1 MDSHVPTAS
10 PAARGDYGTCHVA
23 IELSGAGWLVGIH
36 TPLSDKIGVH
46 KLAAGDASGLVALIA
61 RVRAKVERG
70 LGGPVDVVSCY
81 EAGYDGFWLH
91 RFLVAEGIAN
101 KVIDPASLPVDRRAR
116 RAKTDRIDVTTMTRS
131 LMADARG
138 EHRVFSVVRVPRVDE
153 EDAKRGHRER
163 YRLIKER
170 VAHANRIK
178 GLLALHGI
186 YGFRPLRRD
195 RQARLEALRGW
206 DGRPLPAAAKG
217 EIERELTRLALVV
230 EMVAEVEADRNAVV
244 RAESAAGGSDAD
256 KIRDLHR
263 LKGIGP
269 EIATRLVREAFYRDF
284 DNRRQLASYVG
295 LCPSPFSSGP
305 QFVAINGAR
314 EQGISKAGNAMV
326 RTTMIELAWLWLRH
340 QPDSALSRWFVGRVG
355 ELKGRARRITIVALA
370 RKLLVAL
377 WRFVETGLVPEGA
390 VLRG

>member
-1 MDSHVPTAS
+1 MESHVPTPS

-101 KVIDPASLPVDRRAR
+101 QVIDPASLPVDRRAR

-186 YGFRPLRRD
+186 HGFRPLRRD
-195 RQARLEALRGW
+195 RRARLEALRGW

-217 EIERELTRLALVV
+217 EIERELRRLALVV
-230 EMVAEVEADRNAVV
+230 EMVAEVEAERNAVV
-244 RAESAAGGSDAD
+244 RTESVAGGSDDD
-256 KIRDLHR
+256 KIRTLHR

-305 QFVAINGAR
+305 MAR
-314 EQGISKAGNAMV
+314 EQGISKAGNALV

-355 ELKGRARRITIVALA
+355 EIKGRMRRITIVALA

-377 WRFVETGLVPEGA
+377 WRYVETGLVPEGA
-390 VLRG
+390 ELKG